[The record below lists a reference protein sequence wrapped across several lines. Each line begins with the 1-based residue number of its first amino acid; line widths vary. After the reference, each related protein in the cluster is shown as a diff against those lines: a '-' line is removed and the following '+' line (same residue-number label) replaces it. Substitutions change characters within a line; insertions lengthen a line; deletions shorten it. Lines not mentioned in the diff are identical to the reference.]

1 MGEGWHEKNGWVGQE
16 GFEDASVPAGEDA
29 KEEAREKLGCQDCS

>member
-29 KEEAREKLGCQDCS
+29 KEESLRRIDLES